1 MPDQAD
7 RQHMHECEARQ
18 WLRLGYTSEAMVD
31 ELREKVAAKR
41 GAAAAERLIEEMRNQ
56 WRRRSEWLGRE
67 HG

>member
-18 WLRLGYTSEAMVD
+18 WLRLGYSCEAMVD

-41 GAAAAERLIEEMRNQ
+41 GAAAAERLIEEMRRQ
-56 WRRRSEWLGRE
+56 WKRRSEWLA
-67 HG
+67 

>member
-1 MPDQAD
+1 MPDQSD

-31 ELREKVAAKR
+31 ELREKITAKR

-56 WRRRSEWLGRE
+56 WRRRNEWLRRE
-67 HG
+67 HV